1 MMVADLECLLY
12 CTLSTLRKSQT
23 PLSISAVNSDNITT
37 KNYNQQHTKLV
48 GCVAQWSA
56 AFVE

>member
-1 MMVADLECLLY
+1 VSAVL
-12 CTLSTLRKSQT
+12 TLSTLRKSQT

-48 GCVAQWSA
+48 GGVARWSA